1 MKTWAG
7 RWAAA
12 ADGDESEEDEA
23 KGDEEE
29 AAAEAADEA
38 ADEAANEA
46 ATAAEA
52 AAVMAQASGAGAM
65 DEDAPASGGGRG
77 GDSKEATRSVDV
89 IIGEMKHTTDVQK
102 LKEKTVAGKR
112 RDRPVGELRR
122 VVQHLSAGFLLQDGA
137 DKWVKRSLLAK
148 EIKKKLELKTEKKEK
163 SAAAKVKMDLHRLN
177 QLLWYCYFRWD
188 GKERW
193 RGGPIRATVVRLCKN

>member
-1 MKTWAG
+1 
-7 RWAAA
+7 
-12 ADGDESEEDEA
+12 
-23 KGDEEE
+23 
-29 AAAEAADEA
+29 
-38 ADEAANEA
+38 
-46 ATAAEA
+46 
-52 AAVMAQASGAGAM
+52 M

-77 GDSKEATRSVDV
+77 GDSKAATRSVDV

-122 VVQHLSAGFLLQDGA
+122 VVQHLSAGFLLKDGA

-148 EIKKKLELKTEKKEK
+148 EINKKLGLKTEKKEK
-163 SAAAKVKMDLHRLN
+163 SAAAKVKMKLHRLN
-177 QLLWYCYFRWD
+177 QLLWYCYIRWD

-193 RGGPIRATVVRLCKN
+193 RGGHIRAKVVRLCKI